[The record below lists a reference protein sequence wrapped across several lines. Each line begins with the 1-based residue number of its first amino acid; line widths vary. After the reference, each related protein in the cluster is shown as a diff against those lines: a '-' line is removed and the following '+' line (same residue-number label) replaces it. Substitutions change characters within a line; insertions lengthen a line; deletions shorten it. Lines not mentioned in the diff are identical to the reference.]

1 MEHSKNAYNLQY
13 EFYIMGVGLDVV
25 LDIRWCILVG
35 NYFSNHCEEFL
46 SFHQHDH
53 DVNLKG
59 PEPKSIKDVDSK
71 HMSKLCIKSIIWIYI
86 NIGKS
91 KPNISKIVL

>member
-1 MEHSKNAYNLQY
+1 MS
-13 EFYIMGVGLDVV
+13 IGLDVF
-25 LDIRWCILVG
+25 LDIQWCILVG
-35 NYFSNHCEEFL
+35 NYFSNHSAEFL